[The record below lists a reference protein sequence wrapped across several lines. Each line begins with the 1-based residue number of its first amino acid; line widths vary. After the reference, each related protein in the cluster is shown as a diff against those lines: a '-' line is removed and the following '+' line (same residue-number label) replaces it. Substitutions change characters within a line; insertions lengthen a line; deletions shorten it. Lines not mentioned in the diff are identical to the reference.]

1 MELTTH
7 ELTVRAIHDALAL
20 AGPADGCG
28 GFVRT
33 SNAEDYMGG
42 ERLRL
47 AREVAKALPP
57 GTTAA
62 TAEDAAIKLVPLIR
76 ALLAR

>member
-28 GFVRT
+28 GYLR
-33 SNAEDYMGG
+33 SSEPSDYMDTA
-42 ERLRL
+42 RLRL
-47 AREVAKALPP
+47 AREVAKSLPP

-62 TAEDAAIKLVPLIR
+62 TAEHAAIKLVPLVR
-76 ALLAR
+76 MLLAR